1 MDDSPLSYGPDGCAV
16 YDVEK
21 AAALHD
27 VAGTDWRAAMQ
38 DLTRMGLR
46 ADQDPRAITPRAMI
60 RPGQL
65 VPPGLG
71 PNPSTLADILRS
83 DQAPGERFWDRV
95 RMPRAGGRMGGRSG
109 VGMGDLLRSD
119 QSPGE
124 RYWEH
129 ERMPRARPMEKPIGN
144 LPPPPLPPEAEQ
156 YRPVVEEL
164 LYPALCRALESC
176 KKCGPTYTQPMTWL
190 APPITAINIDVFTRA
205 SGVTTTG
212 AYPGPGDCAE
222 VLAIDVPDRWI
233 FVLDRFGNELEA
245 ANAWGDVRFSMQRN
259 RTPIRSY
266 GNFDSQLGRFV
277 DPTKFGSPIILKHK
291 DRFRLQAQSLGASN
305 HRAFARIVGWAFA
318 VRTTS
323 GDGHYNEFCVQ

>member
-1 MDDSPLSYGPDGCAV
+1 MHDDPLSYDEHGCAV
-16 YDVEK
+16 FDIEK

-27 VAGTDWRAAMQ
+27 AGGSDWRAAMQ
-38 DLTRMGLR
+38 DLNRLGLR
-46 ADQDPRAITPRAMI
+46 ADRDPRTVTPRANV
-60 RPGQL
+60 RPVQL

-71 PNPSTLADILRS
+71 PNPSTMADMLRA
-83 DQAPGERFWDRV
+83 DQSPGERFWERV
-95 RMPRAGGRMGGRSG
+95 QMPRPGGRSG

-124 RYWEH
+124 RYWER
-129 ERMPRARPMEKPIGN
+129 ERMPRARPAERPIGYM
-144 LPPPPLPPEAEQ
+144 PPPPLPPDAEQ
-156 YRPVVEEL
+156 YRPVVEGL
-164 LYPALCRALESC
+164 LYPALCKALEDC
-176 KKCGPTYTQPMTWL
+176 KKCGPTYIQPMTWL

-205 SGVTTTG
+205 TGVPTVG
-212 AYPGPGDCAE
+212 SYPGPGDCAE

-233 FVLDRFGNELEA
+233 FVLDRFGNELETA
-245 ANAWGDVRFSMQRN
+245 SAWGDVRFSMQRN

-277 DPTKFGSPIILKHK
+277 EPTRFGSPIILKHK
-291 DRFRLQAQSLGASN
+291 DRFRLQAQSLGASS
-305 HRAFARIVGWAFA
+305 HRAFARIIGWAFA